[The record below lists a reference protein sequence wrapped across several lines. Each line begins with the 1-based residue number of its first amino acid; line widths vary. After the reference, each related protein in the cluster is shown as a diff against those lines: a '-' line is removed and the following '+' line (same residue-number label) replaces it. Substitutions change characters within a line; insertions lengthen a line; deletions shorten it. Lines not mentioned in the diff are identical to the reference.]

1 MLEGI
6 PAALLGVSLLLGLMA
21 LGLPVFI
28 AFLLVN
34 LAGVALILGPAGY
47 GMFINSIYDTATTGS
62 LVTIPMFIL
71 MGEILFRSNA
81 VEVLFRSIDT
91 LVARVRGRQYVL
103 AVVLATVFST
113 LSGAAMGVAAML
125 SRSLLPTMIARG
137 YDPKLSIGNILAGA
151 SLAPLIPP
159 SVLVII
165 VGTLAG
171 VSIAGLLVA
180 GILPGL
186 MMAALFLIYTFVR
199 VWRNPKLAPVDDDAR
214 RSPSLREAA
223 RALFMILPF
232 SIVIVMVMGLILM
245 GVATP
250 TEAGAMGVIGALAT
264 AAIYRKLSVRMIV
277 QSLQGTAAISGMIL
291 IIMATSRLFSQLLAF
306 TGGATALTNM
316 ATSLDLSPWL
326 MLLVLMALPFIL
338 CMFIDQI
345 ALMLIVVPIYVP
357 IVAVLGFDPLWFWLL
372 FLINITVGGM
382 TPPFGYTLFAVKS
395 GWPEGRLSTVFA
407 ASWPFVGLFVLG
419 MVILAI
425 FPGIVLFLP
434 GFL

>member
-6 PAALLGVSLLLGLMA
+6 SAVMIGIALLLGLMA
-21 LGLPVFI
+21 LGLPVFV
-28 AFLLVN
+28 AFMLVN
-34 LAGVALILGPAGY
+34 LVGVAVVLGPAGW
-47 GMFINSIYDTATTGS
+47 GLFINSIFDTTTTGS

-91 LVARVRGRQYVL
+91 LVGRVRGRQYVL
-103 AVVLATVFST
+103 AVLLATVFST

-137 YDPKLSIGNILAGA
+137 YDPRLSIGNIVAGA

-186 MMAALFLIYTFVR
+186 MLAGMFLVYTFARIWVNPALAPPDDDERARPTVGEALAALAKVI
-199 VWRNPKLAPVDDDAR
+199 
-214 RSPSLREAA
+214 
-223 RALFMILPF
+223 PF
-232 SIVIVMVMGLILM
+232 SIVIIMVMGLILM

-250 TEAGAMGVIGALAT
+250 TEAGAMGVLGALAT
-264 AAIYRKLSVRMIV
+264 AAIYRKLSIRLIA
-277 QSLQGTAAISGMIL
+277 QSLVGTAGISAMIL
-291 IIMATSRLFSQLLAF
+291 VIMAASRLFSQLLAF
-306 TGGATALTNM
+306 TGGATALTQM
-316 ATSLDLSPWL
+316 ATGLDLAPWI

-357 IVAVLGFDPLWFWLL
+357 IVAALGFDPLWFWLL
-372 FLINITVGGM
+372 FLVNITVGGM

-395 GWPEGRLSTVFA
+395 GWREGRLSTVFA
-407 ASWPFVGLFVLG
+407 ASWPFVLLFLAG
-419 MVILAI
+419 MVVMAV
-425 FPGIVLFLP
+425 FPGLVTFLP
-434 GFL
+434 GLL

>member
-6 PAALLGVSLLLGLMA
+6 PAVLIGVSLLLGLMT

-28 AFLLVN
+28 AFMLVN
-34 LAGVALILGPAGY
+34 LIAVAQIMGPAGY

-91 LVARVRGRQYVL
+91 LVAKVRGRQYVL
-103 AVVLATVFST
+103 VVLLATVFST

-171 VSIAGLLVA
+171 VSIASLLVA

-186 MMAALFLIYTFVR
+186 MMASFFILYTFTR
-199 VWRNPKLAPVDDDAR
+199 VWANPTLAPTDDDDAR
-214 RSPSLREAA
+214 APTLREAVL
-223 RALFMILPF
+223 ALLQVTPF
-232 SIVIVMVMGLILM
+232 SIVIVMVMGLILL

-264 AAIYRKLSVRMIV
+264 AAIYRRLTWTMMA
-277 QSLQGTAAISGMIL
+277 QSLFGTAAISAMIL
-291 IIMATSRLFSQLLAF
+291 IIMAASRLFSQLLAF

-326 MLLVLMALPFIL
+326 MLVVLMALPFIL

-357 IVAVLGFDPLWFWLL
+357 IVTALSFDPVWFWLL

-395 GWPEGRLSTVFA
+395 GWQDGRLSTIFA
-407 ASWPFVGLFVLG
+407 AAWPFVLLFLVG
-419 MVILAI
+419 MVVLAI
-425 FPGIVLFLP
+425 FPGIVTFLP
-434 GFL
+434 GLL